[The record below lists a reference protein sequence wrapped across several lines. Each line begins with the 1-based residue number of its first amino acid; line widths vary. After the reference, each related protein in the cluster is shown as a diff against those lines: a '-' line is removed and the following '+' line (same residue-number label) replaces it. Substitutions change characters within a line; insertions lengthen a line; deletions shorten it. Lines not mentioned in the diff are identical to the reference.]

1 MKISK
6 TFRLSEEAIKILDLQ
21 ANATQFLE
29 ELILD
34 TPSERK
40 LEVVSLGTLMTA
52 LDEKLKNIAL
62 PDGKKTIR
70 FESTPVGPNTFFDL
84 PSRVAAMVLDETE
97 LKGDEFELAVEA
109 GVSIPKCCTLK
120 NPCKHW
126 QNDSNREGYVN
137 TFTGGF
143 REYEV

>member
-62 PDGKKTIR
+62 PEGKKTIR
-70 FESTPVGPNTFFDL
+70 FESTPVGPNPFFD
-84 PSRVAAMVLDETE
+84 
-97 LKGDEFELAVEA
+97 EFNEAKEA
-109 GVSIPKCCTLK
+109 GKRDVPKCCTLK

-126 QNDSNREGYVN
+126 QFDGEYWVN
-137 TFTGGF
+137 SITG
-143 REYEV
+143 EKKEVT